1 MVKINIDRLWC
12 ISLIGWILVRSLLF
26 KLFNY
31 RLINLA
37 IGGKAMDY
45 INKFFKDDSGSA
57 EAASSAIMIGMG
69 SGLSGIWNGG
79 LSGIWDSLTNNHPVM
94 ILVVFTL
101 AFIFW
106 IMFKV

>member
-1 MVKINIDRLWC
+1 
-12 ISLIGWILVRSLLF
+12 
-26 KLFNY
+26 
-31 RLINLA
+31 
-37 IGGKAMDY
+37 MDY
-45 INKFFKDDSGSA
+45 INKFLQDDSGSA

-106 IMFKV
+106 IMFKA